1 MRCGIYKIINKI
13 NDKFYLGSA
22 KDIDS
27 RFQRHLWDLGRK
39 KHHNIH
45 LQRAYNKYGKDSFR
59 LEVIEKCLESL
70 LLIREQFY
78 LDTLKPYDFKIGYN
92 IGRSASGGD
101 NLTNNPRRE
110 KIIAQIKNTLNK
122 NIAEMS
128 EEERKKKWGRPGKSN
143 PNYGNKM
150 SEEHKKKLSKAN
162 TGRVPSDETRKKM
175 SAAQKRIWSNE
186 EYVHRI
192 SKNRKG
198 EGNSFYGKFH
208 TKETKEKLS
217 EFSKKRHQNK
227 TKEEKRAW
235 RKKVSDNSTVK
246 RKVWIEGQIYNSL
259 TDAAK
264 SLGVHH
270 QVIYNRIHS
279 KSEIFIAYMY
289 YD

>member
-1 MRCGIYKIINKI
+1 MRCGIYKIINRI
-13 NDKFYLGSA
+13 NGKFYLGSA

-59 LEVIEKCLESL
+59 LEFIEKCLECL

-92 IGRSASGGD
+92 IGRNASGGD
-101 NLTNNPRRE
+101 NLTSNPRRE
-110 KIIAQIKNTLNK
+110 EIIAQIKNTLNN
-122 NIAEMS
+122 NIANMS

-150 SEEHKKKLSKAN
+150 SEEHKKKLKEAN
-162 TGRVPSDETRKKM
+162 TGRFYSDETRKKM
-175 SAAQKRIWSNE
+175 SAAQIRTWSNE
-186 EYVHRI
+186 EYVQRA
-192 SKNRKG
+192 SENRRG
-198 EGNSFYGKFH
+198 EGNPFYGKFH
-208 TKETKEKLS
+208 TKETKEKLG
-217 EFSKKRHQNK
+217 EVAKKRHQNK
-227 TKEEKRAW
+227 TEEEKRAW
-235 RKKVSDNSTVK
+235 RKKVSNNSTIK
-246 RKVWIEGQIYNSL
+246 RKVWIDGQIYDSL

-264 SLGVHH
+264 SLEVNY

-279 KSEIFIAYMY
+279 KSEIFIGYMY
-289 YD
+289 L